1 MFCLLAVKLILK
13 FTLIL
18 GYLNRALNNWAKDS
32 KLNTCHRIFSTF
44 SLIFLQLGGFYSA
57 EDADS
62 LPSKSDTH
70 KKEGAF
76 CVWEEKEIRE
86 LLQDER
92 ATNKSGESIPA
103 SYLFI
108 KHYGV
113 ETEGNVKPHQVK
125 PVLQY

>member
-1 MFCLLAVKLILK
+1 M
-13 FTLIL
+13 
-18 GYLNRALNNWAKDS
+18 
-32 KLNTCHRIFSTF
+32 
-44 SLIFLQLGGFYSA
+44 
-57 EDADS
+57 
-62 LPSKSDTH
+62 
-70 KKEGAF
+70 
-76 CVWEEKEIRE
+76 WEEKEIRE

-125 PVLQY
+125 PVLQYKLNKLGRICLSTALNPKLLNIT